1 MMRALIETGIDQT
14 PPERPEEDTNM
25 TKTLTAA
32 LLGAAGLVVLSL
44 PVSAASSTT
53 VTDTARVKSEQMQLA
68 QRPYDPSAGSV
79 GFKKGAQT
87 AQRRED
93 PSAGSVGFKAKKKAM
108 KKKGKKKAKKA

>member
-1 MMRALIETGIDQT
+1 
-14 PPERPEEDTNM
+14 M

-32 LLGAAGLVVLSL
+32 LFGAASRVVLSL
-44 PVSAASSTT
+44 PASAASSTS
-53 VTDTARVKSEQMQLA
+53 VTDTPRVASEQMLLAQA

-79 GFKKGAQT
+79 GFKKGTET

-108 KKKGKKKAKKA
+108 KKKGKKKAKK